1 MRQRG
6 LGKGQKLW
14 ESDQENIYGKL
25 MEAKGYFSRLVCID
39 SYPDSS
45 NENVLPLLVQR
56 WFLSHRKFYDLF
68 FGRKVEVR
76 EVFLHLL
83 FIRCFQFQSYTQMVQ
98 LGVARQFSVLST
110 ALSRAWVGKPW
121 LMGQISMA
129 PVFVN
134 KFYWDTAKPTHLHIV
149 YGSCALRES

>member
-25 MEAKGYFSRLVCID
+25 MEDKGYFSRLVCID

-45 NENVLPLLVQR
+45 NENVLPLLAQR
-56 WFLSHRKFYDLF
+56 WFLSHRKFYDLLL
-68 FGRKVEVR
+68 GRKVEVR

-83 FIRCFQFQSYTQMVQ
+83 FLRCFQFQIIHPKGIAWSSKVVLNPFNSILQ
-98 LGVARQFSVLST
+98 SVG
-110 ALSRAWVGKPW
+110 W
-121 LMGQISMA
+121 QSMA
-129 PVFVN
+129 HGSN
-134 KFYWDTAKPTHLHIV
+134 KHGTCFCK
-149 YGSCALRES
+149 